1 MKQLA
6 TLFILAALIS
16 SCSSKAKQRIGLTNS
31 GPNEYS
37 VTKNKPLEMPPH
49 IEPKEVKGK

>member
-16 SCSSKAKQRIGLTNS
+16 GCSSKAKQRIGLTNS

-49 IEPKEVKGK
+49 MEPKELK